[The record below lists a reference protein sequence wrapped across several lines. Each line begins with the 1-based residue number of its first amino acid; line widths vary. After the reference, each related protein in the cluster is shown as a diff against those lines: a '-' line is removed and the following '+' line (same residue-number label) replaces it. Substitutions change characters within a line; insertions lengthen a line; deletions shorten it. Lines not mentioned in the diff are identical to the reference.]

1 MAIPRMPPDKSH
13 LLAYI
18 KHTPGFE
25 NQVWD
30 YVHLTVAEILADV
43 ARQDHAT
50 YRECIRRFNLPEP
63 EAVPT

>member
-1 MAIPRMPPDKSH
+1 MVIPRMSAGKSR

-25 NQVWD
+25 NHVWE
-30 YVHLTVAEILADV
+30 YVHLSVAEILTKV
-43 ARQDHAT
+43 AQQDHAT